1 MAARS
6 SDGIFLQDLSDED
19 REKWIKKAPVPVRNY
34 IAYLEGEIDS
44 LDEELQEEKKA
55 ASFDDE
61 LGTLWTL
68 LAARRMGC
76 GDVAGFTRAERA
88 ARLIGVS

>member
-1 MAARS
+1 MARP

-34 IAYLEGEIDS
+34 ITYLEGEI
-44 LDEELQEEKKA
+44 EELEEA
-55 ASFDDE
+55 AAEEAKVRDFDNE

-88 ARLIGVS
+88 ARLVRVS